1 MVARRI
7 RSVTAA
13 AAARAMRG
21 SWLGYTMRSI
31 VPSVENPRAS
41 ARLAHSS
48 TWSRPAP
55 GIVDGRPMPTS
66 MARTVAAR
74 R

>member
-1 MVARRI
+1 MRRI
-7 RSVTAA
+7 RSVTPAA
-13 AAARAMRG
+13 AASAIRG

-48 TWSRPAP
+48 SLAP
-55 GIVDGRPMPTS
+55 HAGD
-66 MARTVAAR
+66 R
-74 R
+74 RWQADANLHGAEPYRRRR

>member
-13 AAARAMRG
+13 AAASAMSG
-21 SWLGYTMRSI
+21 SWLAYTMRSI

-48 TWSRPAP
+48 S
-55 GIVDGRPMPTS
+55 
-66 MARTVAAR
+66 
-74 R
+74 